1 MHIKKN
7 EIEAY
12 IDSKRQEILNKW
24 EYLVNLEGNNIEK
37 EDMDIIANWLYREF
51 TEAGVC
57 CELRVAH
64 EKSGKVLVG
73 TAGADRPEKPIVFSG
88 HYDTVFQK
96 GQLGNHPFHIQD
108 GVAYGPGV
116 LDMKGGIAYFSHEG
130 EAYVNGQIT
139 TLEIGNTRVV
149 AEKMQAR
156 IDADIFRI
164 ETVEPYPYDHM
175 ETVEQAKQE
184 QKTGAR
190 PKLKAL
196 AVDMDSY
203 DTILLGYP
211 NWWNTMPMAVFT
223 FLEAYDFS
231 DKVIAPFC
239 THEGSGMGSS
249 EKDIKKLCARSEL
262 QKGLTLVGGR
272 VSSADKDIER
282 WLKELNLLEGQGKSQ

>member
-24 EYLVNLEGNNIEK
+24 EYLVNLEGNNTEK

-116 LDMKGGIAYFSHEG
+116 LDMKGGIVITLYVIKALEELGYDKRPIKIIFCGDEEG
-130 EAYVNGQIT
+130 GVFHHYANAVMKEYAAGAVCGFNMETG
-139 TLEIGNTRVV
+139 
-149 AEKMQAR
+149 R
-156 IDADIFRI
+156 IDNRLCIGRKGALMGKFKISGVAAHSGCTDII
-164 ETVEPYPYDHM
+164 
-175 ETVEQAKQE
+175 
-184 QKTGAR
+184 
-190 PKLKAL
+190 
-196 AVDMDSY
+196 
-203 DTILLGYP
+203 
-211 NWWNTMPMAVFT
+211 NW
-223 FLEAYDFS
+223 
-231 DKVIAPFC
+231 
-239 THEGSGMGSS
+239 
-249 EKDIKKLCARSEL
+249 
-262 QKGLTLVGGR
+262 
-272 VSSADKDIER
+272 
-282 WLKELNLLEGQGKSQ
+282 